1 MKRRH
6 PINEH
11 LDDYAPHECVIKADT
26 SVILAVCLTLL
37 LRLTFLNPGG
47 ELLRSGCG
55 WLGATMSWCSFSLEG
70 GTRPGYLEE
79 QLAIRTNNDS
89 TIARGTSDL
98 PLSNARD
105 NILFAGDH
113 KNVIRQTSFRKPI
126 FISHGS
132 NEDVT
137 SSRTS
142 GKFR

>member
-1 MKRRH
+1 MVVGGGRNNVLVL
-6 PINEH
+6 I
-11 LDDYAPHECVIKADT
+11 
-26 SVILAVCLTLL
+26 
-37 LRLTFLNPGG
+37 FLG
-47 ELLRSGCG
+47 
-55 WLGATMSWCSFSLEG
+55 G
-70 GTRPGYLEE
+70 GTRPGHLEE
-79 QLAIRTNNDS
+79 QLAIRTNNYK

-113 KNVIRQTSFRKPI
+113 KNVIRQTSFREPI

-142 GKFR
+142 GTFRQSAIPHALYGTS